1 MMSAPAWPE
10 ATQLAN
16 LLRPVLA
23 TQRWGTLLP
32 DNVQVGF
39 ASLDAQDTLGGYFFL
54 LDDGAALS
62 VPIKLTWQAPT
73 SGWQASFECDGRLA
87 WLGEACTLDATWQA
101 LTGLKVSVID
111 DSAREQSNTS
121 VVLSTAQ
128 GKVIAKVLRRLY
140 PGTNRECLLAR
151 ALADFDAAPT
161 LVIAPTLAWPFA
173 PSATSDVS
181 ANQASSDAEAL
192 TKPSAPQV
200 VVAVGH
206 QFIAGARD
214 GFAYYVEQLRQAP
227 PEQPLSLAVPEQLG
241 KLTAQMHVCLARTLG
256 TQSQTN
262 YASLAR
268 QRLAALTEQL
278 QTLLAASPLA
288 PEHTSRAHTL
298 SQQLETVLE
307 PLLAEISQAVTLQA
321 IHGDYHLGQLLVST
335 ADAHSPDD
343 LRSPNWYVVDFEGE
357 PLRTDSEQLS
367 LAPLE
372 RDLAS
377 MARSFSY
384 ALATA
389 GISEHSCD
397 ALVEKFFMAYRQE
410 ITSLACKHVPA
421 THPLT
426 QPETTAFQDQVL
438 TVELLLKTVYELV
451 YELTHRPTWAH
462 IPLDDLGRMVTHT
475 TQKHGRICL

>member
-1 MMSAPAWPE
+1 MSAPAWPE

-32 DNVQVGF
+32 DNVQVSF
-39 ASLDAQDTLGGYFFL
+39 EVLDSGDTLRWYFFL

-62 VPIKLTWQAPT
+62 VPIKLAWQAPT

-140 PGTNRECLLAR
+140 PGANRECLFAR

-161 LVIAPTLAWPFA
+161 LVLAPTLAWPFA
-173 PSATSDVS
+173 PSTVEASTSQTVP
-181 ANQASSDAEAL
+181 DAKAL
-192 TKPSAPQV
+192 TTPPAAPQV

-214 GFAYYVEQLRQAP
+214 GFGYYVEQLRQALP
-227 PEQPLSLAVPEQLG
+227 GQPLSLAVPEQLG
-241 KLTAQMHVCLARTLG
+241 KLTAQMHVCLARALG

-262 YASLAR
+262 YAALSR

-278 QTLLAASPLA
+278 QTLLATSPLD
-288 PEHTSRAHTL
+288 PEQTSRARTL

-307 PLLAEISQAVTLQA
+307 PLLAEINQAVTLQA
-321 IHGDYHLGQLLVST
+321 IHGDYHLGQLLVSGT
-335 ADAHSPDD
+335 DSPND

-357 PLRTDSEQLS
+357 PLRTDTEQPS

-397 ALVEKFFMAYRQE
+397 ALVRKFFMAYRQE
-410 ITSLACKHVPA
+410 IAGLACMHVPA
-421 THPLT
+421 THPLA
-426 QPETTAFQDQVL
+426 QPGTTAVQDQVL

>member
-1 MMSAPAWPE
+1 MSAPVWPE
-10 ATQLAN
+10 PTQLAN

-23 TQRWGTLLP
+23 AQRWGTLLP

-39 ASLDAQDTLGGYFFL
+39 ASLDAQDTLRWYFFL

-62 VPIKLTWQAPT
+62 VPIKLAWQEPT

-87 WLGEACTLDATWQA
+87 WLGEACALDATWQA
-101 LTGLKVSVID
+101 LTGLKVSVVD

-140 PGTNRECLLAR
+140 PGANRECLFAR

-161 LVIAPTLAWPFA
+161 LVLAPTLAWPFA
-173 PSATSDVS
+173 PSTVEASTSQTVP
-181 ANQASSDAEAL
+181 DAKAL
-192 TKPSAPQV
+192 TTPPAAPQV

-214 GFAYYVEQLRQAP
+214 GFAYYVEQLRQALP
-227 PEQPLSLAVPEQLG
+227 GQPLSLAVPEQLG
-241 KLTAQMHVCLARTLG
+241 KLTAQMHVCLARSLG

-262 YASLAR
+262 YATLSR

-278 QTLLAASPLA
+278 QTLLATSLLD
-288 PEHTSRAHTL
+288 PEQTSRARTL

-307 PLLAEISQAVTLQA
+307 PLLAEINQAVTLQA
-321 IHGDYHLGQLLVST
+321 IHGDYHLGQLLVSGT
-335 ADAHSPDD
+335 DSPND

-357 PLRTDSEQLS
+357 PLRTDTEQPS

-397 ALVEKFFMAYRQE
+397 ALVRKFFMAYRQE
-410 ITSLACKHVPA
+410 IAGLACM
-421 THPLT
+421 
-426 QPETTAFQDQVL
+426 F
-438 TVELLLKTVYELV
+438 LL
-451 YELTHRPTWAH
+451 PT
-462 IPLDDLGRMVTHT
+462 L
-475 TQKHGRICL
+475 

>member
-1 MMSAPAWPE
+1 MSAPAWPE

-32 DNVQVGF
+32 DNVQVSF
-39 ASLDAQDTLGGYFFL
+39 EVLDSGDTLRWYFFL

-62 VPIKLTWQAPT
+62 VPIKLAWQAPT

-161 LVIAPTLAWPFA
+161 LVLAPTLTWPFA
-173 PSATSDVS
+173 PSATSDAS
-181 ANQASSDAEAL
+181 ANQARSDAEAL

-241 KLTAQMHVCLARTLG
+241 KLTAQMHVCLARSLG

-262 YASLAR
+262 YAALSR

-278 QTLLAASPLA
+278 QTLLATSPLD
-288 PEHTSRAHTL
+288 PEQTSRARTL

-307 PLLAEISQAVTLQA
+307 PLLAEINQAVTLQA
-321 IHGDYHLGQLLVST
+321 IHGDYHLGQLLVSGT
-335 ADAHSPDD
+335 DSPND

-357 PLRTDSEQLS
+357 PLRTDTEQPS

-397 ALVEKFFMAYRQE
+397 ALVRKFFMAYRQE
-410 ITSLACKHVPA
+410 IAGLACMHVPA
-421 THPLT
+421 THPLA
-426 QPETTAFQDQVL
+426 QPGTTAVQDQVL

>member
-1 MMSAPAWPE
+1 MSAPVWPE
-10 ATQLAN
+10 PTQLAN

-23 TQRWGTLLP
+23 AQRWGTLLP

-39 ASLDAQDTLGGYFFL
+39 ASLDAQDTLRWYFFL

-62 VPIKLTWQAPT
+62 VPIKLTWQEPA
-73 SGWQASFECDGRLA
+73 SGWQTSFECDGRLA
-87 WLGEACTLDATWQA
+87 WLGEACALDATWQA
-101 LTGLKVSVID
+101 LTGLKVSVVD

-140 PGTNRECLLAR
+140 PGANRECLFAR

-161 LVIAPTLAWPFA
+161 LVLAPTLAWPFA
-173 PSATSDVS
+173 PSTVEASTSQTVP
-181 ANQASSDAEAL
+181 DAKAL
-192 TKPSAPQV
+192 TTPPAAPQV

-214 GFAYYVEQLRQAP
+214 GFGYYVEQLRQALP
-227 PEQPLSLAVPEQLG
+227 GQPLSLAVPEQLG
-241 KLTAQMHVCLARTLG
+241 KLTAQMHVCLARALG

-262 YASLAR
+262 YATLSR

-278 QTLLAASPLA
+278 QTLLATSPLD
-288 PEHTSRAHTL
+288 PEQTSRARTL

-307 PLLAEISQAVTLQA
+307 PRLAEINQAVTLQA
-321 IHGDYHLGQLLVST
+321 IHGDYHLGQLLVSGT
-335 ADAHSPDD
+335 DSPND

-357 PLRTDSEQLS
+357 PLRTDTEQPS

-397 ALVEKFFMAYRQE
+397 ALVRKFFMAYRQE
-410 ITSLACKHVPA
+410 IAGLACMHVPA
-421 THPLT
+421 THPLA
-426 QPETTAFQDQVL
+426 QPGTTAVQDQVL

>member
-1 MMSAPAWPE
+1 MSAPVWPE
-10 ATQLAN
+10 PTQLAN

-23 TQRWGTLLP
+23 AQRWGTLLP

-39 ASLDAQDTLGGYFFL
+39 ASLDAQDTLRWYFFL

-62 VPIKLTWQAPT
+62 VPIKLAWQEPT

-87 WLGEACTLDATWQA
+87 WLGEACALDATWQA
-101 LTGLKVSVID
+101 LTGLKVSVVD

-140 PGTNRECLLAR
+140 PGANRECLFAR

-161 LVIAPTLAWPFA
+161 LVLAPTLAWPFA
-173 PSATSDVS
+173 PSTVEASTS
-181 ANQASSDAEAL
+181 QTGPDAKAL
-192 TKPSAPQV
+192 TTPPAAPQV

-206 QFIAGARD
+206 QFIAGAHD
-214 GFAYYVEQLRQAP
+214 GFAYYVEQLRQALP
-227 PEQPLSLAVPEQLG
+227 GQPLSLAVPEQLG
-241 KLTAQMHVCLARTLG
+241 KLTAQMHVCLARNLG

-262 YASLAR
+262 YATLSR

-278 QTLLAASPLA
+278 QTLLATSPLD
-288 PEHTSRAHTL
+288 PEQTSRARTL

-307 PLLAEISQAVTLQA
+307 PLLAEINQAVTLQA
-321 IHGDYHLGQLLVST
+321 IHGDYHLGQLLVSG
-335 ADAHSPDD
+335 ADSPGD

-357 PLRTDSEQLS
+357 PLRTDSDQPA

-397 ALVEKFFMAYRQE
+397 ALVRKFFMAYRQE
-410 ITSLACKHVPA
+410 IAGLACKHVPA
-421 THPLT
+421 THPLA
-426 QPETTAFQDQVL
+426 QPGTTAVQDQVL

>member
-1 MMSAPAWPE
+1 MSAPVWPE
-10 ATQLAN
+10 PTQLAN

-23 TQRWGTLLP
+23 AQRWGTLLP

-39 ASLDAQDTLGGYFFL
+39 ASLDAQDTLRWYFFL

-62 VPIKLTWQAPT
+62 VPIKLAWQEPT

-87 WLGEACTLDATWQA
+87 WLGEACALDATWQA
-101 LTGLKVSVID
+101 LTGLKVSVVD

-140 PGTNRECLLAR
+140 PGTNRECLFAR

-161 LVIAPTLAWPFA
+161 LVLAPTLAWPFA
-173 PSATSDVS
+173 PSTVEASTSQTVP
-181 ANQASSDAEAL
+181 DAKAL
-192 TKPSAPQV
+192 TTPPAAPQV

-214 GFAYYVEQLRQAP
+214 GFAYYVEQLRQALP
-227 PEQPLSLAVPEQLG
+227 GQPLSLAVPEQLG
-241 KLTAQMHVCLARTLG
+241 KLTAQMHVCLARSLG

-262 YASLAR
+262 YATLSR

-278 QTLLAASPLA
+278 QTLLATSPLD
-288 PEHTSRAHTL
+288 PEQTSRARTL

-307 PLLAEISQAVTLQA
+307 PRLAEINQAVTLQA
-321 IHGDYHLGQLLVST
+321 IHGDYHLGQLLVSGT
-335 ADAHSPDD
+335 DSPND

-357 PLRTDSEQLS
+357 PLRTDTEQPS

-397 ALVEKFFMAYRQE
+397 ALVRKFFMAYRQE
-410 ITSLACKHVPA
+410 IAGLACMHVPA
-421 THPLT
+421 THPLA
-426 QPETTAFQDQVL
+426 QPGTTAVQDQVL

>member
-1 MMSAPAWPE
+1 MSAPVWPE
-10 ATQLAN
+10 PTQLAN

-23 TQRWGTLLP
+23 AQRWGTLLP

-39 ASLDAQDTLGGYFFL
+39 ASLDAQDTLRWYFFL

-62 VPIKLTWQAPT
+62 VPIKLAWQEPT

-87 WLGEACTLDATWQA
+87 WLGEACALDATWQA
-101 LTGLKVSVID
+101 LTGLKVSVVD

-140 PGTNRECLLAR
+140 PGTNRECLFAR

-161 LVIAPTLAWPFA
+161 LVLAPTLAWPFA
-173 PSATSDVS
+173 PSTVEASTSQTVP
-181 ANQASSDAEAL
+181 DAKAL
-192 TKPSAPQV
+192 TTPPAAPQV

-214 GFAYYVEQLRQAP
+214 GFGYYVEQLRQALP
-227 PEQPLSLAVPEQLG
+227 GQPLSLAVPEQLG
-241 KLTAQMHVCLARTLG
+241 KLTAQMHVCLARSLG

-262 YASLAR
+262 YATLSR

-278 QTLLAASPLA
+278 QTLLATSPLD
-288 PEHTSRAHTL
+288 PEQTSRARTL

-307 PLLAEISQAVTLQA
+307 PRLAEINQAVTLQA
-321 IHGDYHLGQLLVST
+321 IHGDYHLGQLLVSGT
-335 ADAHSPDD
+335 DSPND

-357 PLRTDSEQLS
+357 PLRTDTEQPS

-397 ALVEKFFMAYRQE
+397 ALVRKFFMAYRQE
-410 ITSLACKHVPA
+410 IAGLACMHVPA
-421 THPLT
+421 THPLA
-426 QPETTAFQDQVL
+426 QPGTTAVQDQVL

>member
-1 MMSAPAWPE
+1 M
-10 ATQLAN
+10 
-16 LLRPVLA
+16 
-23 TQRWGTLLP
+23 
-32 DNVQVGF
+32 
-39 ASLDAQDTLGGYFFL
+39 
-54 LDDGAALS
+54 
-62 VPIKLTWQAPT
+62 
-73 SGWQASFECDGRLA
+73 
-87 WLGEACTLDATWQA
+87 
-101 LTGLKVSVID
+101 
-111 DSAREQSNTS
+111 
-121 VVLSTAQ
+121 
-128 GKVIAKVLRRLY
+128 
-140 PGTNRECLLAR
+140 
-151 ALADFDAAPT
+151 
-161 LVIAPTLAWPFA
+161 
-173 PSATSDVS
+173 
-181 ANQASSDAEAL
+181 
-192 TKPSAPQV
+192 
-200 VVAVGH
+200 VGH

-241 KLTAQMHVCLARTLG
+241 KLTAQMHLCLARNLG

-262 YASLAR
+262 YVALAR

-278 QTLLAASPLA
+278 QTLLAASPLD
-288 PEHTSRAHTL
+288 PEQTSRARTL

-321 IHGDYHLGQLLVST
+321 IHGDYHLGQLLVSAT
-335 ADAHSPDD
+335 DAHSPGG
-343 LRSPNWYVVDFEGE
+343 LRSANWHVVDFEGE
-357 PLRTDSEQLS
+357 PLRTDSDQLS

-397 ALVEKFFMAYRQE
+397 ALVRKFFMAYRQE
-410 ITSLACKHVPA
+410 ITGLACKHVPA

-426 QPETTAFQDQVL
+426 QPETTAVQDQVL

>member
-1 MMSAPAWPE
+1 MSAPAWPE

-32 DNVQVGF
+32 DNVQVSF
-39 ASLDAQDTLGGYFFL
+39 EVLDSGDTLRWYFFL

-62 VPIKLTWQAPT
+62 VPIKLAWQAPT

-161 LVIAPTLAWPFA
+161 LVLAPTLTWPFA
-173 PSATSDVS
+173 PSATSDAS

-200 VVAVGH
+200 VVVVGH

-214 GFAYYVEQLRQAP
+214 GFAYYVEQLRQALP
-227 PEQPLSLAVPEQLG
+227 GQPLSLAVPEQLG
-241 KLTAQMHVCLARTLG
+241 KLTAQMHVCLARSLG

-262 YASLAR
+262 YAALSR

-278 QTLLAASPLA
+278 QTLLATSPLD
-288 PEHTSRAHTL
+288 PEQTSRARTL

-307 PLLAEISQAVTLQA
+307 PLLAEINQAVTLQA
-321 IHGDYHLGQLLVST
+321 IHGDYHLGQLLVSGT
-335 ADAHSPDD
+335 DSPGD

-357 PLRTDSEQLS
+357 PLRTDTEQPS

-397 ALVEKFFMAYRQE
+397 ALVRKFFMAYRQE
-410 ITSLACKHVPA
+410 IAGLACMHVPA
-421 THPLT
+421 THPLA
-426 QPETTAFQDQVL
+426 QPGTTAVQDQVL

>member
-1 MMSAPAWPE
+1 MSAPVWPE
-10 ATQLAN
+10 PTQLAN

-23 TQRWGTLLP
+23 AQRWGTLLP

-39 ASLDAQDTLGGYFFL
+39 ASLDAQDTLRWYFFL

-62 VPIKLTWQAPT
+62 VPIKLAWQEPT
-73 SGWQASFECDGRLA
+73 SGWQASFECDGRPA
-87 WLGEACTLDATWQA
+87 WLGEACALDATWQA
-101 LTGLKVSVID
+101 LTGLKVSVVD

-140 PGTNRECLLAR
+140 PGANRECLFAR

-161 LVIAPTLAWPFA
+161 LVLAPTLAWPFA
-173 PSATSDVS
+173 PSTVEASTSQTVP
-181 ANQASSDAEAL
+181 DAKAL
-192 TKPSAPQV
+192 TTPPAAPQV

-214 GFAYYVEQLRQAP
+214 GFGYYVEQLRQALP
-227 PEQPLSLAVPEQLG
+227 GQPLSLAVPEQLG
-241 KLTAQMHVCLARTLG
+241 KLTAQMHVCLARALG

-262 YASLAR
+262 YATLSR

-278 QTLLAASPLA
+278 QTLLATSPLD
-288 PEHTSRAHTL
+288 PEQTSRARTL

-307 PLLAEISQAVTLQA
+307 PLLAEINQAVTLQA
-321 IHGDYHLGQLLVST
+321 IHGDYHLGQLLVSGT
-335 ADAHSPDD
+335 DSPND

-357 PLRTDSEQLS
+357 PLRTDTEQPS

-397 ALVEKFFMAYRQE
+397 ALVRKFFMAYRQE
-410 ITSLACKHVPA
+410 IAGLACMHVPA
-421 THPLT
+421 THPLA
-426 QPETTAFQDQVL
+426 QPGTTAVQDQVL

>member
-1 MMSAPAWPE
+1 MSAPVWPE
-10 ATQLAN
+10 PTQLAN

-23 TQRWGTLLP
+23 AQRWGTLLP

-39 ASLDAQDTLGGYFFL
+39 ASLDAQDTLRWYFFL

-62 VPIKLTWQAPT
+62 VPIKLAWQEPT
-73 SGWQASFECDGRLA
+73 SGWRTSFECDRRLA
-87 WLGEACTLDATWQA
+87 WLGEACALDATWQA

-161 LVIAPTLAWPFA
+161 LVLAPTLAWSFA
-173 PSATSDVS
+173 PSATSDAS

-241 KLTAQMHVCLARTLG
+241 KLTAQMHLCLARNLG

-262 YASLAR
+262 YVALAR

-278 QTLLAASPLA
+278 QTLLAASPLD
-288 PEHTSRAHTL
+288 PEQTSRARTL

-321 IHGDYHLGQLLVST
+321 IHGDYHLGQLLVSAT
-335 ADAHSPDD
+335 DAHSPGG
-343 LRSPNWYVVDFEGE
+343 LRSANWHVVDFEGE
-357 PLRTDSEQLS
+357 PLRTDSDQLS

-397 ALVEKFFMAYRQE
+397 ALVRKFFMAYRQE
-410 ITSLACKHVPA
+410 ITGLACKHVPA

-426 QPETTAFQDQVL
+426 QPETTAVQDQVL

>member
-1 MMSAPAWPE
+1 MSAPVWPE
-10 ATQLAN
+10 PTQLAN

-23 TQRWGTLLP
+23 AQRWGTLLP

-39 ASLDAQDTLGGYFFL
+39 ASLDAQDTLRWYFFL

-62 VPIKLTWQAPT
+62 VPIKLAWQEPT

-87 WLGEACTLDATWQA
+87 WLGEACALDATWQA
-101 LTGLKVSVID
+101 LTGLKVSVVD

-140 PGTNRECLLAR
+140 PGANRECLFAR

-161 LVIAPTLAWPFA
+161 LVLAPTLAWPFA
-173 PSATSDVS
+173 PSTVEASTSQTVP
-181 ANQASSDAEAL
+181 DAEVL
-192 TKPSAPQV
+192 TTPPAAPQV

-214 GFAYYVEQLRQAP
+214 GFAYYVEQLRQALP
-227 PEQPLSLAVPEQLG
+227 GQPLSLAVPEQLG
-241 KLTAQMHVCLARTLG
+241 KLTAQMHVCLARSLG

-262 YASLAR
+262 YAALSR

-278 QTLLAASPLA
+278 QTLLATSPLD
-288 PEHTSRAHTL
+288 PEQTSRARTL

-307 PLLAEISQAVTLQA
+307 PRLAEINQAVTLQA
-321 IHGDYHLGQLLVST
+321 IHGDYHLGQLLVSGT
-335 ADAHSPDD
+335 DSPND

-357 PLRTDSEQLS
+357 PLRTDTEQPS

-397 ALVEKFFMAYRQE
+397 ALVRKFFMAYRQE
-410 ITSLACKHVPA
+410 IAGLACMHVPA
-421 THPLT
+421 THPLA
-426 QPETTAFQDQVL
+426 QPGTTAVQDQVL

>member
-1 MMSAPAWPE
+1 MSAPAWPE

-32 DNVQVGF
+32 DNVQVSF
-39 ASLDAQDTLGGYFFL
+39 EVLDSGDTLRWYFFL

-62 VPIKLTWQAPT
+62 VPIKLAWQAPT

-161 LVIAPTLAWPFA
+161 LALAPTLTWPFA
-173 PSATSDVS
+173 PSATSDAS

-214 GFAYYVEQLRQAP
+214 GFAYYVEQLRQALP
-227 PEQPLSLAVPEQLG
+227 GQPLSLAVPEQLG
-241 KLTAQMHVCLARTLG
+241 KLTAQMHVCLARSLG

-262 YASLAR
+262 YATLSR

-278 QTLLAASPLA
+278 QTLLATSPLD
-288 PEHTSRAHTL
+288 PEQTSRARGL

-307 PLLAEISQAVTLQA
+307 PLLAEINQAVTLQA
-321 IHGDYHLGQLLVST
+321 IHGDYHLGQLLVSGT
-335 ADAHSPDD
+335 DSPND

-357 PLRTDSEQLS
+357 PLRTDTEQPS

-397 ALVEKFFMAYRQE
+397 ALVRKFFMAYRQE
-410 ITSLACKHVPA
+410 IAGLACMHVPA
-421 THPLT
+421 THPLA
-426 QPETTAFQDQVL
+426 QPGTTAVQDQVL

>member
-1 MMSAPAWPE
+1 MSAPAWPE

-32 DNVQVGF
+32 DNVQVSF
-39 ASLDAQDTLGGYFFL
+39 EVLDSGDTLRWYFFL

-62 VPIKLTWQAPT
+62 VPIKLAWQAPT
-73 SGWQASFECDGRLA
+73 SGWRASFECDGRLA

-161 LVIAPTLAWPFA
+161 LVLAPTLAWSFA
-173 PSATSDVS
+173 PSATSDAS

-241 KLTAQMHVCLARTLG
+241 KLTAQMHLCLARNLG

-262 YASLAR
+262 YVALAR

-278 QTLLAASPLA
+278 QTLLAASPLD
-288 PEHTSRAHTL
+288 PEQTSRARTL

-307 PLLAEISQAVTLQA
+307 PLLAEINQAVTLQA
-321 IHGDYHLGQLLVST
+321 IHGDYHLGQLLVSGT
-335 ADAHSPDD
+335 DSPND

-357 PLRTDSEQLS
+357 PLRTDTEQPS

-397 ALVEKFFMAYRQE
+397 ALVRKFFMAYRQE
-410 ITSLACKHVPA
+410 IAGLACMHVPA
-421 THPLT
+421 THPLA
-426 QPETTAFQDQVL
+426 QPGTTAVQDQVL

>member
-1 MMSAPAWPE
+1 MSAPVWPE
-10 ATQLAN
+10 PTQLAN

-23 TQRWGTLLP
+23 AQRWGTLLP

-39 ASLDAQDTLGGYFFL
+39 ASLDAQDTLRWYFFL

-62 VPIKLTWQAPT
+62 VPIKLARQEPT
-73 SGWQASFECDGRLA
+73 SGWRTSFECDGRLA
-87 WLGEACTLDATWQA
+87 WLDEACALDATWQA
-101 LTGLKVSVID
+101 LTGLKVSVVD

-140 PGTNRECLLAR
+140 PGTNRECLFAR

-161 LVIAPTLAWPFA
+161 LVLAPTLAWPFA
-173 PSATSDVS
+173 PSTVEASTSQTVP
-181 ANQASSDAEAL
+181 DAEAL
-192 TKPSAPQV
+192 TTPPAAPQV

-214 GFAYYVEQLRQAP
+214 GFAYYVEQLRQALP
-227 PEQPLSLAVPEQLG
+227 GQPLSLAVPEQLG
-241 KLTAQMHVCLARTLG
+241 KLTAQMHVCLARSLG

-262 YASLAR
+262 YAALSR

-278 QTLLAASPLA
+278 QTLLATSPLD
-288 PEHTSRAHTL
+288 PEQTSRARTL

-307 PLLAEISQAVTLQA
+307 PLLAEINQAVTLQA
-321 IHGDYHLGQLLVST
+321 IHGDYHLGQLLVSGT
-335 ADAHSPDD
+335 DSPND

-357 PLRTDSEQLS
+357 PLRTDTEQPS

-397 ALVEKFFMAYRQE
+397 ALVRKFFMAYRQE
-410 ITSLACKHVPA
+410 IAGLACMHVPA
-421 THPLT
+421 THPLA
-426 QPETTAFQDQVL
+426 QPGTTAVQDQVL

>member
-1 MMSAPAWPE
+1 MTAPVWPE
-10 ATQLAN
+10 PTQLAN

-23 TQRWGTLLP
+23 AQRWGTLLP

-39 ASLDAQDTLGGYFFL
+39 ASLDAQDTLRWYFFL

-62 VPIKLTWQAPT
+62 VPIKLAWQEPT
-73 SGWQASFECDGRLA
+73 SGWRTSFERDGRLA
-87 WLGEACTLDATWQA
+87 WLGEACALDATWQA
-101 LTGLKVSVID
+101 LTGLKVSVVD

-140 PGTNRECLLAR
+140 PGANRECLFAR

-161 LVIAPTLAWPFA
+161 LVLAPTLAWPFA
-173 PSATSDVS
+173 PSTVEASTS
-181 ANQASSDAEAL
+181 QTGPDAEAL
-192 TKPSAPQV
+192 TTPPAAPQV

-206 QFIAGARD
+206 QFIAGAHD

-227 PEQPLSLAVPEQLG
+227 PGQSLSLAVPEQLG
-241 KLTAQMHVCLARTLG
+241 KLTAQMHVCLARSLG

-262 YASLAR
+262 YAALSR

-278 QTLLAASPLA
+278 QTLLTTSPLD
-288 PEHTSRAHTL
+288 PEQTSRAHAL

-307 PLLAEISQAVTLQA
+307 PLLAEINQAVTLQA
-321 IHGDYHLGQLLVST
+321 IHGDYHLGQLLVSGT
-335 ADAHSPDD
+335 DSPND

-357 PLRTDSEQLS
+357 PLRTDTEQPS

-397 ALVEKFFMAYRQE
+397 ALVRKFFMAYRQE
-410 ITSLACKHVPA
+410 IAGLACMHVPA
-421 THPLT
+421 THPLA
-426 QPETTAFQDQVL
+426 QPGTTAVQDQVL

>member
-1 MMSAPAWPE
+1 MSAPVWPE
-10 ATQLAN
+10 PTQLAN

-23 TQRWGTLLP
+23 AQRWGTLLP

-39 ASLDAQDTLGGYFFL
+39 ASLDAQDTLRWYFFL

-62 VPIKLTWQAPT
+62 VPIKLAWQEPT

-87 WLGEACTLDATWQA
+87 WLGEACALDATWQA
-101 LTGLKVSVID
+101 LTGLKVSVVD

-140 PGTNRECLLAR
+140 PGANRECLFAR

-161 LVIAPTLAWPFA
+161 LVLAPTLAWPFA
-173 PSATSDVS
+173 PSTVEASTSQTVP
-181 ANQASSDAEAL
+181 DAKAL
-192 TKPSAPQV
+192 TTPPAAPQV

-214 GFAYYVEQLRQAP
+214 GFGYYVEQLRQALP
-227 PEQPLSLAVPEQLG
+227 GQPLSLAVPEQLG
-241 KLTAQMHVCLARTLG
+241 KLTAQMHVCLARALG

-262 YASLAR
+262 YATLSR

-278 QTLLAASPLA
+278 QTLLATSPLD
-288 PEHTSRAHTL
+288 PEQTSRARTL

-307 PLLAEISQAVTLQA
+307 PLLAEINQAVTLQA
-321 IHGDYHLGQLLVST
+321 IHGDYHLGQLLVSGT
-335 ADAHSPDD
+335 DSPND

-357 PLRTDSEQLS
+357 PLRTDTEQPS

-397 ALVEKFFMAYRQE
+397 ALVRKFFMAYRQE
-410 ITSLACKHVPA
+410 ITGLACKHVPA

-426 QPETTAFQDQVL
+426 QPETTAVQDQVL

>member
-1 MMSAPAWPE
+1 MSAPVWPE
-10 ATQLAN
+10 PTQLAN

-23 TQRWGTLLP
+23 AQRWGTLLP

-39 ASLDAQDTLGGYFFL
+39 ASLDAQDTLRWYFFL

-62 VPIKLTWQAPT
+62 VPIKLAWQEPT

-87 WLGEACTLDATWQA
+87 WLGEACALDATWQA
-101 LTGLKVSVID
+101 LTGLKVSVVD

-140 PGTNRECLLAR
+140 PGTNRECLFAR

-161 LVIAPTLAWPFA
+161 LVLAPTLAWPFA
-173 PSATSDVS
+173 PSTVEASTSQTVP
-181 ANQASSDAEAL
+181 DAKAL
-192 TKPSAPQV
+192 TTPPAAPQV

-214 GFAYYVEQLRQAP
+214 GFAYYVEQLRQALP
-227 PEQPLSLAVPEQLG
+227 GQPLSLAVPEQLG
-241 KLTAQMHVCLARTLG
+241 KLTAQMHVCLARSLG

-262 YASLAR
+262 YATLSR

-278 QTLLAASPLA
+278 QTLLATSLLD
-288 PEHTSRAHTL
+288 PEQTSRARTL

-307 PLLAEISQAVTLQA
+307 PLLAEINQAVTLQA
-321 IHGDYHLGQLLVST
+321 IHGDYHLGQLLVSGT
-335 ADAHSPDD
+335 DSPND

-357 PLRTDSEQLS
+357 PLRTDTEQPS

-397 ALVEKFFMAYRQE
+397 ALVRKFFMAYRQE
-410 ITSLACKHVPA
+410 IAGLACMHVPA
-421 THPLT
+421 THPLA
-426 QPETTAFQDQVL
+426 QPGTTAVQDQVL

>member
-1 MMSAPAWPE
+1 MSAPVWPE
-10 ATQLAN
+10 PTQLAN

-23 TQRWGTLLP
+23 AQRWGTLLP

-39 ASLDAQDTLGGYFFL
+39 ASLDAQDTLRWYFFL

-62 VPIKLTWQAPT
+62 VPIKLAWQEPT
-73 SGWQASFECDGRLA
+73 SGWRTSFECDGRLA
-87 WLGEACTLDATWQA
+87 WLGEACALDATWQA
-101 LTGLKVSVID
+101 LTGLKVSVVD

-140 PGTNRECLLAR
+140 PGTNRECLFAR

-161 LVIAPTLAWPFA
+161 LVLAPTLAWPFA
-173 PSATSDVS
+173 PSTVEASTSQTVP
-181 ANQASSDAEAL
+181 DAKAL
-192 TKPSAPQV
+192 TTPPAAPQV

-214 GFAYYVEQLRQAP
+214 GFGYYVEQLRQALP
-227 PEQPLSLAVPEQLG
+227 GQPLSLAVPEQLG
-241 KLTAQMHVCLARTLG
+241 KLTAQMHVCLARALG

-262 YASLAR
+262 YAALSR

-278 QTLLAASPLA
+278 QTLLATSPLD
-288 PEHTSRAHTL
+288 PEQTSRARTL

-307 PLLAEISQAVTLQA
+307 PLLAEINQAVTLQA
-321 IHGDYHLGQLLVST
+321 IHGDYHLGQLLVSGT
-335 ADAHSPDD
+335 DSPND

-357 PLRTDSEQLS
+357 PLRTDTEQPS

-397 ALVEKFFMAYRQE
+397 ALVRKFFMAYRQE
-410 ITSLACKHVPA
+410 IAGLACMHVPA
-421 THPLT
+421 THPLV
-426 QPETTAFQDQVL
+426 QPGTTAVQDQVL

>member
-1 MMSAPAWPE
+1 MSAPVWPE
-10 ATQLAN
+10 PTQLAN

-23 TQRWGTLLP
+23 AQRWGTLLP

-39 ASLDAQDTLGGYFFL
+39 ASLDAQDTLRWYFFL

-62 VPIKLTWQAPT
+62 VPIKLAWQEPT

-87 WLGEACTLDATWQA
+87 WLGEACALDATWQA
-101 LTGLKVSVID
+101 LTGLKVSVVD

-140 PGTNRECLLAR
+140 PGTNRECLFAR

-161 LVIAPTLAWPFA
+161 LVLAPTLAWPFA
-173 PSATSDVS
+173 PSTVEASTSQTVP
-181 ANQASSDAEAL
+181 DAKAL
-192 TKPSAPQV
+192 TTPPAAPQV

-214 GFAYYVEQLRQAP
+214 GFGYYVEQLRQALP
-227 PEQPLSLAVPEQLG
+227 GQPLSLAVPEQLG
-241 KLTAQMHVCLARTLG
+241 KLTAQMHVCLARALG

-262 YASLAR
+262 YAALSR

-278 QTLLAASPLA
+278 QTLLATSPLD
-288 PEHTSRAHTL
+288 PEQTSRARTL

-307 PLLAEISQAVTLQA
+307 PLLAEINQAVTLQA
-321 IHGDYHLGQLLVST
+321 IHGDYHLGQLLVSG
-335 ADAHSPDD
+335 ADSPND

-357 PLRTDSEQLS
+357 PLRTDTEQPS

-397 ALVEKFFMAYRQE
+397 ALVRKFFMAYRQE
-410 ITSLACKHVPA
+410 IAGLACMHVPA
-421 THPLT
+421 THPLA
-426 QPETTAFQDQVL
+426 QPGTTAVQDQVL

>member
-32 DNVQVGF
+32 DNVQVSF
-39 ASLDAQDTLGGYFFL
+39 ASLDAQDTLRWYFFL

-62 VPIKLTWQAPT
+62 VPIALAWQEPT
-73 SGWQASFECDGRLA
+73 SGWRASFECDGRPA

-121 VVLSTAQ
+121 VVLSTVQ

-161 LVIAPTLAWPFA
+161 LVLAPTLAWPFA
-173 PSATSDVS
+173 PSATSDAS

-192 TKPSAPQV
+192 TKPSAQQV

-278 QTLLAASPLA
+278 QTLLAASPLD
-288 PEHTSRAHTL
+288 PEQTSRAHAL

-335 ADAHSPDD
+335 ADAHSPGD

-410 ITSLACKHVPA
+410 IISLACKHVPA

>member
-1 MMSAPAWPE
+1 MSAPVWPE
-10 ATQLAN
+10 PTQLAN

-23 TQRWGTLLP
+23 AQRWGTLLP

-39 ASLDAQDTLGGYFFL
+39 ASLDAQDTLRWYFFL

-62 VPIKLTWQAPT
+62 VPIKLTWQEPA
-73 SGWQASFECDGRLA
+73 SGWRTSFECDGRLA
-87 WLGEACTLDATWQA
+87 WLGEACALDATWQA
-101 LTGLKVSVID
+101 LTGLKVSVVD

-140 PGTNRECLLAR
+140 PGTNRECLFAR

-161 LVIAPTLAWPFA
+161 LVLAPTLAWPFA
-173 PSATSDVS
+173 PSTVEASTSQTVP
-181 ANQASSDAEAL
+181 DAKAL
-192 TKPSAPQV
+192 TTPPAAPQV

-214 GFAYYVEQLRQAP
+214 GFAYYVEQLRQALP
-227 PEQPLSLAVPEQLG
+227 GQPLSLAVPEQLG
-241 KLTAQMHVCLARTLG
+241 KLTAQMHVCLARSLG

-262 YASLAR
+262 YAALSR

-278 QTLLAASPLA
+278 QTLLATSPLD
-288 PEHTSRAHTL
+288 PEQTSRARTL

-307 PLLAEISQAVTLQA
+307 PRLAEINQAVTLQA
-321 IHGDYHLGQLLVST
+321 IHGDYHLGQLLVSGT
-335 ADAHSPDD
+335 DSPND
-343 LRSPNWYVVDFEGE
+343 LHSPNWYVVDFEGE
-357 PLRTDSEQLS
+357 PLRTDTEQPS

-397 ALVEKFFMAYRQE
+397 ALVRKFFMAYRQE
-410 ITSLACKHVPA
+410 IAGLACMHVPA
-421 THPLT
+421 THPLA
-426 QPETTAFQDQVL
+426 QPGTTAVQDQVL

>member
-1 MMSAPAWPE
+1 MSAPVWPE
-10 ATQLAN
+10 PTQLAN

-23 TQRWGTLLP
+23 AQRWGTLLP

-39 ASLDAQDTLGGYFFL
+39 ASLDAQDTLRWYFFL

-62 VPIKLTWQAPT
+62 VPIKLAWQEPT

-87 WLGEACTLDATWQA
+87 WLGEACALDATWQA
-101 LTGLKVSVID
+101 LTGLKVSVVD

-140 PGTNRECLLAR
+140 PGANRECLFAR

-161 LVIAPTLAWPFA
+161 LVLAPTLAWPFA
-173 PSATSDVS
+173 PSTVEASTSQTVP
-181 ANQASSDAEAL
+181 DAKAL
-192 TKPSAPQV
+192 TTPPAAPQV

-214 GFAYYVEQLRQAP
+214 GFGYYVEQLRQALP
-227 PEQPLSLAVPEQLG
+227 GQPLSLAVPEQLG
-241 KLTAQMHVCLARTLG
+241 KLTAQMHVCLARALG

-262 YASLAR
+262 YATLSR

-278 QTLLAASPLA
+278 QTLLATSLLD
-288 PEHTSRAHTL
+288 PEQTSRARTL

-307 PLLAEISQAVTLQA
+307 PLLAEINQAVTLQA
-321 IHGDYHLGQLLVST
+321 IHGDYHLGQLLVSGT
-335 ADAHSPDD
+335 DSPND

-357 PLRTDSEQLS
+357 PLRTDTEQPS

-397 ALVEKFFMAYRQE
+397 ALVRKFFMAYRQE
-410 ITSLACKHVPA
+410 IAGLACMHVPA
-421 THPLT
+421 THPLV
-426 QPETTAFQDQVL
+426 QPGTTAVQDQVL

>member
-1 MMSAPAWPE
+1 MSAPVWPE
-10 ATQLAN
+10 PTQLAN

-23 TQRWGTLLP
+23 AQRWGTLLP

-39 ASLDAQDTLGGYFFL
+39 ASLDAQDTLRWYFFL

-62 VPIKLTWQAPT
+62 VPIKLAWQEPT

-87 WLGEACTLDATWQA
+87 WLGEACALDATWQA
-101 LTGLKVSVID
+101 LTGLKVSVVD
-111 DSAREQSNTS
+111 DSTREQSNTS

-140 PGTNRECLLAR
+140 PGANRECLFAR

-161 LVIAPTLAWPFA
+161 LVLAPTLAWPFA
-173 PSATSDVS
+173 PSTVEASTS
-181 ANQASSDAEAL
+181 QAVPDAKAL
-192 TKPSAPQV
+192 TTPPAAPQV

-214 GFAYYVEQLRQAP
+214 GFAYYVEQLRQALP
-227 PEQPLSLAVPEQLG
+227 GQPLSLAVPEQLG
-241 KLTAQMHVCLARTLG
+241 KLTAQMHVCLARSLG

-262 YASLAR
+262 YAALSR

-288 PEHTSRAHTL
+288 PEQTSRARTL

-307 PLLAEISQAVTLQA
+307 PLLAEINQAVTLQA
-321 IHGDYHLGQLLVST
+321 IHGDYHLGQLLVSG
-335 ADAHSPDD
+335 ADSPND

-357 PLRTDSEQLS
+357 PLRTDTEQPS

-397 ALVEKFFMAYRQE
+397 ALVRKFFMAYRQE
-410 ITSLACKHVPA
+410 IAGLACKHVPA
-421 THPLT
+421 THPLA
-426 QPETTAFQDQVL
+426 QPGTTAVQDQVL

>member
-1 MMSAPAWPE
+1 MSAPAWPE

-32 DNVQVGF
+32 DNVQVSF
-39 ASLDAQDTLGGYFFL
+39 EVLDSGDTLRWYFFL

-62 VPIKLTWQAPT
+62 VPIKLAWQEPT

-87 WLGEACTLDATWQA
+87 WLGEACALDATWQA
-101 LTGLKVSVID
+101 LTGLKVSVVD

-140 PGTNRECLLAR
+140 PGTNRECLFAR

-161 LVIAPTLAWPFA
+161 LVLAPTLAWPFA
-173 PSATSDVS
+173 PSTVEASTSQTVP
-181 ANQASSDAEAL
+181 DAKAL
-192 TKPSAPQV
+192 TTPPAAPQV

-214 GFAYYVEQLRQAP
+214 GFGYYVEQLRQAP
-227 PEQPLSLAVPEQLG
+227 PEQSLSLAVPEQLG
-241 KLTAQMHVCLARTLG
+241 KLTAQMHVCLARNLG
-256 TQSQTN
+256 TQSQSN
-262 YASLAR
+262 YAALSR

-278 QTLLAASPLA
+278 QTLLATSPLD
-288 PEHTSRAHTL
+288 PEQTSRALTL

-307 PLLAEISQAVTLQA
+307 PLLAEINQAVTLQA
-321 IHGDYHLGQLLVST
+321 IHGDYHLGQLLVSGT
-335 ADAHSPDD
+335 DSPND

-357 PLRTDSEQLS
+357 PLRTDTEQPS

-397 ALVEKFFMAYRQE
+397 ALVRKFFMAYRQE
-410 ITSLACKHVPA
+410 IAGLACMHVPA
-421 THPLT
+421 THPLA
-426 QPETTAFQDQVL
+426 QPGTTAVQDQVL

>member
-1 MMSAPAWPE
+1 MSAPVWPE
-10 ATQLAN
+10 PTQLAN

-23 TQRWGTLLP
+23 AQRWGTLLP

-39 ASLDAQDTLGGYFFL
+39 ASLDAQDTLRWYFFL

-62 VPIKLTWQAPT
+62 VPIKLAWQEPT

-87 WLGEACTLDATWQA
+87 WLGEACALDATWQA
-101 LTGLKVSVID
+101 LTGLKVSVVD

-140 PGTNRECLLAR
+140 PGANRECLFAR

-161 LVIAPTLAWPFA
+161 LVLAPTLAWPFA
-173 PSATSDVS
+173 PSTVEASTSQTVP
-181 ANQASSDAEAL
+181 DAKAL
-192 TKPSAPQV
+192 TTPPAAPQV

-214 GFAYYVEQLRQAP
+214 GFGYYVEQLRQALP
-227 PEQPLSLAVPEQLG
+227 GQPLSLAVPEQLG
-241 KLTAQMHVCLARTLG
+241 KLTAQMHVCLARALG

-262 YASLAR
+262 YATLSR

-278 QTLLAASPLA
+278 QTLLATSLLD
-288 PEHTSRAHTL
+288 PEQTSRARTL

-307 PLLAEISQAVTLQA
+307 PLLAEINQAVTLQA
-321 IHGDYHLGQLLVST
+321 IHGDYHLGQLLVSGT
-335 ADAHSPDD
+335 DSPND

-357 PLRTDSEQLS
+357 PLRTDTEQPS

-397 ALVEKFFMAYRQE
+397 ALVRKFFMAYRQE
-410 ITSLACKHVPA
+410 IAGLACMHVPA
-421 THPLT
+421 THPLA
-426 QPETTAFQDQVL
+426 QPGTTAVQDQVL

>member
-1 MMSAPAWPE
+1 MSAPVWPE
-10 ATQLAN
+10 PTQLAN

-23 TQRWGTLLP
+23 AQRWGTLLP

-39 ASLDAQDTLGGYFFL
+39 ASLDAQDTLRWYFFL

-62 VPIKLTWQAPT
+62 VPIKLAWQEPT

-87 WLGEACTLDATWQA
+87 WLGEACALDATWQA
-101 LTGLKVSVID
+101 LTGLKVSVVD

-140 PGTNRECLLAR
+140 PGANRECLFAW

-161 LVIAPTLAWPFA
+161 LVLAPTLAWPFA
-173 PSATSDVS
+173 PSTVEASTSQTVP
-181 ANQASSDAEAL
+181 DAKAL
-192 TKPSAPQV
+192 TTPPAAPQVV

-214 GFAYYVEQLRQAP
+214 GFGYYVEQLRQALP
-227 PEQPLSLAVPEQLG
+227 GQPLSLAVPEQLG
-241 KLTAQMHVCLARTLG
+241 KLTAQMHVCLARALG

-262 YASLAR
+262 YAALSR

-278 QTLLAASPLA
+278 QTLLATSPLD
-288 PEHTSRAHTL
+288 PEQTSRARTL

-307 PLLAEISQAVTLQA
+307 PLLAEINQAVTLQA
-321 IHGDYHLGQLLVST
+321 IHGDYHLGQLLVSGT
-335 ADAHSPDD
+335 DSPND

-357 PLRTDSEQLS
+357 PLRTDTEQPS

-397 ALVEKFFMAYRQE
+397 ALVRKFFMAYRQE
-410 ITSLACKHVPA
+410 IAGLACKHVPA

>member
-1 MMSAPAWPE
+1 MSAPVWPE
-10 ATQLAN
+10 PTQLAN

-23 TQRWGTLLP
+23 AQRWGTLLP

-39 ASLDAQDTLGGYFFL
+39 ASLDAQDTLRWYFFL

-62 VPIKLTWQAPT
+62 VPIKLAWQEPT

-87 WLGEACTLDATWQA
+87 WLGEACALDATWQA
-101 LTGLKVSVID
+101 LTGLKVSVVD

-140 PGTNRECLLAR
+140 PGTNRECLFAR

-161 LVIAPTLAWPFA
+161 LVLAPTLAWPFA
-173 PSATSDVS
+173 PSTVEASTSQTVP
-181 ANQASSDAEAL
+181 DAKAL
-192 TKPSAPQV
+192 TTPPAAPQV

-214 GFAYYVEQLRQAP
+214 GFGYYVEQLRQALP
-227 PEQPLSLAVPEQLG
+227 GQPLSLAVPEQLG
-241 KLTAQMHVCLARTLG
+241 KLTAQMHVCLARALG

-262 YASLAR
+262 YAALSR

-278 QTLLAASPLA
+278 QTLLATSPLD
-288 PEHTSRAHTL
+288 PEQTSRARTL

-307 PLLAEISQAVTLQA
+307 PLLAEINQAVTLQA
-321 IHGDYHLGQLLVST
+321 IHGDYHLGQLLVSGT
-335 ADAHSPDD
+335 DSPGD

-357 PLRTDSEQLS
+357 PLRTDTEQPS

-397 ALVEKFFMAYRQE
+397 ALVRKFFMAYRQE
-410 ITSLACKHVPA
+410 IAGLACMHVPA
-421 THPLT
+421 THPLA
-426 QPETTAFQDQVL
+426 QPGTTAVQDQVL

>member
-1 MMSAPAWPE
+1 MSAPAWPE

-39 ASLDAQDTLGGYFFL
+39 ASLDAQDTLRWYFFL

-62 VPIKLTWQAPT
+62 VPIKLAWQAPT

-161 LVIAPTLAWPFA
+161 LVLAPTLTWPFA
-173 PSATSDVS
+173 PSATSAAS

-262 YASLAR
+262 YVALAH

-278 QTLLAASPLA
+278 QTLLAASPLD
-288 PEHTSRAHTL
+288 PEQTSRARTL

-307 PLLAEISQAVTLQA
+307 PLLAEINQAVTLQA
-321 IHGDYHLGQLLVST
+321 IHGDYHLGQLLVSE
-335 ADAHSPDD
+335 ANSH
-343 LRSPNWYVVDFEGE
+343 SPNWYVVDFEGE

>member
-1 MMSAPAWPE
+1 MSAPAWPE

-32 DNVQVGF
+32 DNVQVSF
-39 ASLDAQDTLGGYFFL
+39 EVLDSGDTLRWYFFL

-62 VPIKLTWQAPT
+62 VPIKLAWQAPT
-73 SGWQASFECDGRLA
+73 SGWQASFKCDGRLA

-161 LVIAPTLAWPFA
+161 LVLAPTLTWPFA
-173 PSATSDVS
+173 PSATSAAS

-262 YASLAR
+262 YVALAH

-278 QTLLAASPLA
+278 QTLLAASPLD
-288 PEHTSRAHTL
+288 PEQTSRARTL

-307 PLLAEISQAVTLQA
+307 PLLAEINQAVTLQA
-321 IHGDYHLGQLLVST
+321 IHGDYHLGQLLVSE
-335 ADAHSPDD
+335 ANSH
-343 LRSPNWYVVDFEGE
+343 SPNWYVVDFEGE

>member
-1 MMSAPAWPE
+1 MSAPVWPE
-10 ATQLAN
+10 PTQLAN

-23 TQRWGTLLP
+23 AQRWGTLLP

-39 ASLDAQDTLGGYFFL
+39 ASLDAQDTLRWYFFL

-62 VPIKLTWQAPT
+62 VPIKLAWQEPT

-87 WLGEACTLDATWQA
+87 WLGEACALDATWQA
-101 LTGLKVSVID
+101 LTGLKVSVVD

-140 PGTNRECLLAR
+140 PGTNRECLFAR

-161 LVIAPTLAWPFA
+161 LVLAPTLAWPFA
-173 PSATSDVS
+173 PSTVEASTSQTVP
-181 ANQASSDAEAL
+181 DAEAL
-192 TKPSAPQV
+192 TTPPAAPQV

-214 GFAYYVEQLRQAP
+214 GFAYYVEQLRQALP
-227 PEQPLSLAVPEQLG
+227 GQPLSLAVPEQLG
-241 KLTAQMHVCLARTLG
+241 KLTAQMHVCLARALG

-262 YASLAR
+262 YAALSR

-278 QTLLAASPLA
+278 QTLLATSPLD
-288 PEHTSRAHTL
+288 PEQTSRARTL

-307 PLLAEISQAVTLQA
+307 PLLAEINQAVTLQA
-321 IHGDYHLGQLLVST
+321 IHGDYHLGQLLVSG
-335 ADAHSPDD
+335 ADSPND

-357 PLRTDSEQLS
+357 PLRTDTEQPS

-397 ALVEKFFMAYRQE
+397 ALVRKFFMAYRQE
-410 ITSLACKHVPA
+410 IAGLACMHVPA
-421 THPLT
+421 THPLA
-426 QPETTAFQDQVL
+426 QPGTTAVQDQVL

>member
-1 MMSAPAWPE
+1 MSAPVWPE
-10 ATQLAN
+10 PTQLAN

-23 TQRWGTLLP
+23 AQRWGTLLP

-39 ASLDAQDTLGGYFFL
+39 ASLDAQDTLRWYFFL

-62 VPIKLTWQAPT
+62 VPIKLAWQEPT
-73 SGWQASFECDGRLA
+73 SGWRASFTCDGRLA
-87 WLGEACTLDATWQA
+87 WLGEACALDATWQA
-101 LTGLKVSVID
+101 LTGLKVSVVD

-161 LVIAPTLAWPFA
+161 LVLAPTLAWPFA
-173 PSATSDVS
+173 PSTVEASTSQTGPDAKTLSKPPAT
-181 ANQASSDAEAL
+181 
-192 TKPSAPQV
+192 PQV

-206 QFIAGARD
+206 QFIAEARD

-241 KLTAQMHVCLARTLG
+241 KLTAQMHLCLARNLG

-262 YASLAR
+262 YAALAR
-268 QRLAALTEQL
+268 QRLAALTGQL
-278 QTLLAASPLA
+278 QTLLAVSPLD
-288 PEHTSRAHTL
+288 PEQTSRARAL

-307 PLLAEISQAVTLQA
+307 PLLAEINQSVTLQA
-321 IHGDYHLGQLLVST
+321 IHGDYHLGQLLVSGT
-335 ADAHSPDD
+335 DSPSD

-357 PLRTDSEQLS
+357 PLRTDSDQLS

-397 ALVEKFFMAYRQE
+397 ALVRKFFMAYRQE
-410 ITSLACKHVPA
+410 ITGLACKHVPA

-426 QPETTAFQDQVL
+426 QPETTAVQDQVL

>member
-1 MMSAPAWPE
+1 MSAPAWPE

-32 DNVQVGF
+32 DNVQVSF
-39 ASLDAQDTLGGYFFL
+39 EVLDSGDTLRWYFFL

-62 VPIKLTWQAPT
+62 VPIKLAWQAPT
-73 SGWQASFECDGRLA
+73 SGWQASFKCDGRLA

-151 ALADFDAAPT
+151 ALADFDATPTLVLAPT
-161 LVIAPTLAWPFA
+161 LTWPFA
-173 PSATSDVS
+173 PSATSAAS

-262 YASLAR
+262 YVALAH

-278 QTLLAASPLA
+278 QTLLAASPLD
-288 PEHTSRAHTL
+288 PEQTSRARTL

-307 PLLAEISQAVTLQA
+307 PLLAEINQAVTLQA
-321 IHGDYHLGQLLVST
+321 IHGDYHLGQLLVSE
-335 ADAHSPDD
+335 ANSH
-343 LRSPNWYVVDFEGE
+343 SPNWYVVDFEGE
-357 PLRTDSEQLS
+357 PLRTDTEQPS

>member
-1 MMSAPAWPE
+1 MSAPAWPE
-10 ATQLAN
+10 PTQLAN

-39 ASLDAQDTLGGYFFL
+39 ASLDAQDTLRWYFFL

-62 VPIKLTWQAPT
+62 VPIKLTWQEPA
-73 SGWQASFECDGRLA
+73 SGWQTSFECDGRLA
-87 WLGEACTLDATWQA
+87 WLGEACALDATWQA
-101 LTGLKVSVID
+101 LTGLKVSVVD

-140 PGTNRECLLAR
+140 PGTNRECLFAR

-161 LVIAPTLAWPFA
+161 LVLAPTLAWPFA
-173 PSATSDVS
+173 PSTVEASTSQTVP
-181 ANQASSDAEAL
+181 DAKAL
-192 TKPSAPQV
+192 TTPPAAPQV

-214 GFAYYVEQLRQAP
+214 GFAYYVEQLRQALP
-227 PEQPLSLAVPEQLG
+227 GQPLSLAVPEQLG
-241 KLTAQMHVCLARTLG
+241 KLTAQMHVCLARALG

-262 YASLAR
+262 YAALSR

-278 QTLLAASPLA
+278 QTLLATSPLD
-288 PEHTSRAHTL
+288 PEQTSRARTL

-307 PLLAEISQAVTLQA
+307 PLLAEINQAVTLQA
-321 IHGDYHLGQLLVST
+321 IHGDYHLGQLLVSGT
-335 ADAHSPDD
+335 DSPGD

-357 PLRTDSEQLS
+357 PLRTDSDQPA

-397 ALVEKFFMAYRQE
+397 ALVRKFFMAYRQE
-410 ITSLACKHVPA
+410 IAGLACMHVPA
-421 THPLT
+421 THPLV
-426 QPETTAFQDQVL
+426 QPGTTAVQDQVL

>member
-1 MMSAPAWPE
+1 MSAPAWPE
-10 ATQLAN
+10 PTQLAN

-39 ASLDAQDTLGGYFFL
+39 ASLDAQDTLRWYFFL

-62 VPIKLTWQAPT
+62 VPIKLAWQEPT

-87 WLGEACTLDATWQA
+87 WLGEACALDATWQA
-101 LTGLKVSVID
+101 LTGLKVSVVD

-140 PGTNRECLLAR
+140 PGTNRECLFAR

-161 LVIAPTLAWPFA
+161 LVLAPTLAWPFA
-173 PSATSDVS
+173 PSTVEASTSQTVP
-181 ANQASSDAEAL
+181 DAKAL
-192 TKPSAPQV
+192 TTPPAAPQV

-214 GFAYYVEQLRQAP
+214 GFGYYVEQLRQALP
-227 PEQPLSLAVPEQLG
+227 GQPLSLAVPEQLG
-241 KLTAQMHVCLARTLG
+241 KLTAQMHVCLARALG

-262 YASLAR
+262 YAALSR

-278 QTLLAASPLA
+278 QTLLATSPLD
-288 PEHTSRAHTL
+288 PEQTSRARTL

-307 PLLAEISQAVTLQA
+307 PLLAEINQAVTLQA
-321 IHGDYHLGQLLVST
+321 IHGDYHLGQLLVSGT
-335 ADAHSPDD
+335 DSPND

-357 PLRTDSEQLS
+357 PLRTDTEQPS

-397 ALVEKFFMAYRQE
+397 ALVRKFFMAYRQE
-410 ITSLACKHVPA
+410 IAGLACMHVPA
-421 THPLT
+421 THPLA
-426 QPETTAFQDQVL
+426 QPGTTAVQDQVL

>member
-1 MMSAPAWPE
+1 MSAPAWPE

-32 DNVQVGF
+32 DNVQVSF
-39 ASLDAQDTLGGYFFL
+39 EVLDSGDTLRWYFFL

-62 VPIKLTWQAPT
+62 VPIKLAWQAPT
-73 SGWQASFECDGRLA
+73 SGWRASFECDGRLA

-161 LVIAPTLAWPFA
+161 LVLAPTLAWPFA
-173 PSATSDVS
+173 PSATSDAS

-200 VVAVGH
+200 VVVVGH

-214 GFAYYVEQLRQAP
+214 GFEYYVEQLRQAS

-241 KLTAQMHVCLARTLG
+241 KLTAQMHACLARTLG

-262 YASLAR
+262 YVALAR

-278 QTLLAASPLA
+278 QTLLVASPLD
-288 PEHTSRAHTL
+288 PEQTSRARAL

-321 IHGDYHLGQLLVST
+321 IHGDYHLGQLLVSAT
-335 ADAHSPDD
+335 DAHSPGG
-343 LRSPNWYVVDFEGE
+343 LRSANWHVVDFEGE

-410 ITSLACKHVPA
+410 IISLACKHVPA

>member
-1 MMSAPAWPE
+1 MSAPVWPE
-10 ATQLAN
+10 PTQLAN

-23 TQRWGTLLP
+23 AQRWGTLLP

-39 ASLDAQDTLGGYFFL
+39 ASLDAQDTLRWYFFL

-62 VPIKLTWQAPT
+62 VPIKLAWQEPT

-87 WLGEACTLDATWQA
+87 WLGEACALDATWQA
-101 LTGLKVSVID
+101 LTGLKVSVVD

-140 PGTNRECLLAR
+140 PGTNRECLFAR

-161 LVIAPTLAWPFA
+161 LVLAPTLAWPFA
-173 PSATSDVS
+173 PSTVEASTSQTVP
-181 ANQASSDAEAL
+181 DAEAL
-192 TKPSAPQV
+192 TTPPAAPQV

-241 KLTAQMHVCLARTLG
+241 KLTAQMHVCLARSLG

-262 YASLAR
+262 YATLSR

-278 QTLLAASPLA
+278 QTLLATSPLD
-288 PEHTSRAHTL
+288 PEQTSRARTL

-307 PLLAEISQAVTLQA
+307 PLLAEINQAVTLQA
-321 IHGDYHLGQLLVST
+321 IHGDYHLGQLLVSGT
-335 ADAHSPDD
+335 DSPND

-357 PLRTDSEQLS
+357 PLRTDTEQPS

-397 ALVEKFFMAYRQE
+397 ALVRKFFMAYRQE
-410 ITSLACKHVPA
+410 IAGLACMHVPA
-421 THPLT
+421 THPLV
-426 QPETTAFQDQVL
+426 QPGTTAVQDQVL

>member
-1 MMSAPAWPE
+1 MSAPVWPE
-10 ATQLAN
+10 PTQLAN

-23 TQRWGTLLP
+23 AQRWGTLLP

-39 ASLDAQDTLGGYFFL
+39 ASLDAQDTLRWYFFL

-62 VPIKLTWQAPT
+62 VPIKLAWQEPT

-87 WLGEACTLDATWQA
+87 WLGEACALDATWQA
-101 LTGLKVSVID
+101 LTGLKVSVVD

-140 PGTNRECLLAR
+140 PGTNRECLFAR

-161 LVIAPTLAWPFA
+161 LVLAPTLAWPFA
-173 PSATSDVS
+173 PSTVEASTSQTVP
-181 ANQASSDAEAL
+181 DAKAL
-192 TKPSAPQV
+192 TTPPAAPQV

-214 GFAYYVEQLRQAP
+214 GFAYYVEQLRQALP
-227 PEQPLSLAVPEQLG
+227 GQPLSLAVPEQLG
-241 KLTAQMHVCLARTLG
+241 KLTAQMHVCLARSLG

-262 YASLAR
+262 YAALSR

-278 QTLLAASPLA
+278 QTLLATSPLD
-288 PEHTSRAHTL
+288 PEQTSRARTL

-307 PLLAEISQAVTLQA
+307 PLLAEINQAVTLQA
-321 IHGDYHLGQLLVST
+321 IHGDYHLGQLLVSGT
-335 ADAHSPDD
+335 DSPND

-357 PLRTDSEQLS
+357 PLRTDTEQPS

-397 ALVEKFFMAYRQE
+397 ALVRKFFMAYRQE
-410 ITSLACKHVPA
+410 IAGLACMHVPA
-421 THPLT
+421 THPLV
-426 QPETTAFQDQVL
+426 QPGTTAVQDQVL

>member
-1 MMSAPAWPE
+1 MSAPAWPE

-39 ASLDAQDTLGGYFFL
+39 ASLDAQDTLRWYFFL

-62 VPIKLTWQAPT
+62 VPIKLAWQEPT

-87 WLGEACTLDATWQA
+87 WLGEACALDATWQA
-101 LTGLKVSVID
+101 LTGLKVSVVD

-140 PGTNRECLLAR
+140 PGANRECLFAR

-161 LVIAPTLAWPFA
+161 LVLAPTLAWPFA
-173 PSATSDVS
+173 PSATSDAS

-214 GFAYYVEQLRQAP
+214 GFGYYVEQLRQALP
-227 PEQPLSLAVPEQLG
+227 GQPLSLAVPEQLG
-241 KLTAQMHVCLARTLG
+241 KLTAQMHVCLARSLG

-262 YASLAR
+262 YAALSR

-278 QTLLAASPLA
+278 QTLLATSPLD
-288 PEHTSRAHTL
+288 PEQTSRARTL

-307 PLLAEISQAVTLQA
+307 PRLAEINQAVTLQA
-321 IHGDYHLGQLLVST
+321 IHGDYHLGQLLVSGT
-335 ADAHSPDD
+335 DSPND

-357 PLRTDSEQLS
+357 PLRTDTEQPS

-397 ALVEKFFMAYRQE
+397 ALVRKFFMAYRQE
-410 ITSLACKHVPA
+410 IAGLACMHVPA
-421 THPLT
+421 THPLV
-426 QPETTAFQDQVL
+426 QPGTTAVQDQVL

>member
-1 MMSAPAWPE
+1 M
-10 ATQLAN
+10 
-16 LLRPVLA
+16 
-23 TQRWGTLLP
+23 
-32 DNVQVGF
+32 
-39 ASLDAQDTLGGYFFL
+39 
-54 LDDGAALS
+54 
-62 VPIKLTWQAPT
+62 
-73 SGWQASFECDGRLA
+73 
-87 WLGEACTLDATWQA
+87 
-101 LTGLKVSVID
+101 
-111 DSAREQSNTS
+111 
-121 VVLSTAQ
+121 VLSTAQ

-140 PGTNRECLLAR
+140 PGANRECLFAW

-161 LVIAPTLAWPFA
+161 LVLAPTLAWPFA
-173 PSATSDVS
+173 PSTVEASTSQTVP
-181 ANQASSDAEAL
+181 DAKAL
-192 TKPSAPQV
+192 TTPPAAPQVV

-214 GFAYYVEQLRQAP
+214 GFGYYVEQLRQALP
-227 PEQPLSLAVPEQLG
+227 GQPLSLAVPEQLG
-241 KLTAQMHVCLARTLG
+241 KLTAQMHVCLARALG

-262 YASLAR
+262 YAALSR

-278 QTLLAASPLA
+278 QTLLATSPLD
-288 PEHTSRAHTL
+288 PEQTSRARTL

-307 PLLAEISQAVTLQA
+307 PLLAEINQAVTLQA
-321 IHGDYHLGQLLVST
+321 IHGDYHLGQLLVSGT
-335 ADAHSPDD
+335 DSPND

-357 PLRTDSEQLS
+357 PLRTDTEQPS

-397 ALVEKFFMAYRQE
+397 ALVRKFFMAYRQE
-410 ITSLACKHVPA
+410 IAGLACMHVPA
-421 THPLT
+421 THPLA
-426 QPETTAFQDQVL
+426 QPGTTAVQDQVL